1 MKTARFGKRKRC
13 LIRSLFSTFEC
24 FSAWTL
30 NSYIRKFE
38 SLQEELIKAQA
49 QEQARYEENLQFEST
64 DLGTGQLS
72 RVKWSSFK
80 PCRSLPSIPGYGTG

>member
-1 MKTARFGKRKRC
+1 MKPARFGKRKSC
-13 LIRSLFSTFEC
+13 LIRSLFACCLEVTC

-49 QEQARYEENLQFEST
+49 QEQARYKDYLQFEST
-64 DLGTGQLS
+64 GLGTGQL
-72 RVKWSSFK
+72 R
-80 PCRSLPSIPGYGTG
+80 

>member
-1 MKTARFGKRKRC
+1 MKTAGFRKRKSC
-13 LIRSLFSTFEC
+13 LIRSLFACCLDFAC

-49 QEQARYEENLQFEST
+49 QEQARYEE
-64 DLGTGQLS
+64 
-72 RVKWSSFK
+72 
-80 PCRSLPSIPGYGTG
+80 